1 MQQAF
6 FTPFVVILQN
16 LVEGWQTD
24 LLPLVLMIANECL
37 EFMPYVFQLFAA
49 MLEVE
54 PTAPLPQ
61 PFHSL
66 IGPII
71 APPIWEQRGNVP
83 ALVRLLTAIIP
94 RAAEDLVK
102 NNLLEGV
109 LGIFQK
115 LVSTKVYESYGF
127 DLLECVIETYPPST
141 LEPYW
146 IHVITIMLT
155 RLQSQQST
163 GFHLRFVRFY
173 HFVASRD
180 DKGLGTDFFVAA
192 TDKVQQ
198 DVFRGLYLSIVLPKT
213 QQLARPL
220 DRKIAAISFTKTLAD
235 SEVFANRYPKGWAH
249 TCNALLKLLETPPVL
264 PKWEDTIADHDVDD
278 SSFGAGF
285 TQLQTIR
292 RPVHDPWTDVTELRK
307 WVGQYLQTADRRHTG
322 RIGKFVNEGL
332 SEDAKQI
339 LLAYMHL

>member
-1 MQQAF
+1 
-6 FTPFVVILQN
+6 
-16 LVEGWQTD
+16 
-24 LLPLVLMIANECL
+24 
-37 EFMPYVFQLFAA
+37 MPYVFQLFAA

-54 PTAPLPQ
+54 PHKPLPP

-71 APPIWEQRGNVP
+71 APSLWEQRGNVP

-102 NNLLEGV
+102 SNSLEGI
-109 LGIFQK
+109 LGLFQK
-115 LVSTKVYESYGF
+115 LVSTKVYEGYGF
-127 DLLECVIETYPPST
+127 ELLECVIVNYPPST

-155 RLQSQQST
+155 RLQSLQSA
-163 GFHLRFVRFY
+163 GFQLRFVRFY
-173 HFVASRD
+173 HFIGSRD

-220 DRKIAAISFTKTLAD
+220 DRKTAAISFTKLLAD
-235 SEVFANRYPKGWAH
+235 SNAFVVRYPKGWPH
-249 TCNALLKLLETPPVL
+249 TCNALLKLLEVPPVP
-264 PKWEDTIADHDVDD
+264 PKGEDSIADHDVDD
-278 SSFGAGF
+278 SSFGVGF
-285 TQLQTIR
+285 TQLQTIG
-292 RPVHDPWTDVTELRK
+292 RPAKDPWADVTDLRK
-307 WVGQYLQTADRRHTG
+307 WVGQYLQAADRRHSG

-332 SEDAKQI
+332 SEDAKEV
-339 LLAYMHL
+339 LSKYMHL

>member
-1 MQQAF
+1 MK
-6 FTPFVVILQN
+6 
-16 LVEGWQTD
+16 
-24 LLPLVLMIANECL
+24 
-37 EFMPYVFQLFAA
+37 
-49 MLEVE
+49 
-54 PTAPLPQ
+54 PLPQ
-61 PFHSL
+61 PFQSL

-71 APPIWEQRGNVP
+71 APPLWEQRGYVP

-102 NNLLEGV
+102 SNQLEGI

-115 LVSTKVYESYGF
+115 LVSTKKYERYGF
-127 DLLECVIETYPPST
+127 DVLECVIENYPPPV
-141 LEPYW
+141 LERYW

-155 RLQSQQST
+155 RLQSQQSQ

-213 QQLARPL
+213 QQLSRPL
-220 DRKIAAISFTKTLAD
+220 DRKTAAVSFTKLLAD
-235 SEVFANRYPKGWAH
+235 SEAFVNRYPKGWSH
-249 TCNALLKLLETPPVL
+249 TCNALLKLLEVPPV
-264 PKWEDTIADHDVDD
+264 PSKEEDLIADHDVDD
-278 SSFGAGF
+278 NSFGVGF
-285 TQLQTIR
+285 TQLQTIK
-292 RPVHDPWTDVTELRK
+292 RPVIDPWADVTDLKK
-307 WVGQYLQTADRRHTG
+307 WVGQYLQAADRRHKG

-332 SEDAKQI
+332 SKDANEV
-339 LLAYMHL
+339 LLMYMRL